1 MKSSAQVA
9 SNSTAAWWRVSE
21 MSMLSFKRLALVC
34 TLVSCLVATN
44 AHAIL
49 MEKVGDPTI
58 TVDTMTNLEWLDLT
72 QTTGLSF
79 ADALA
84 SPFVMS
90 DGFAHATRAQVETL
104 YTNAGFD
111 TLNGTFST
119 GSGNAAGA
127 TLLLEL
133 MGCTRGCTSG
143 RFPVATGFVALGAPN
158 PLYQFT
164 AQLDNNPPVGNVF
177 RAVSAP
183 TNVVGDPPAGHYLVR
198 AGVPGG
204 SPVPEPA
211 TLLLLGSGLAGLG
224 LYRWRKKAA

>member
-119 GSGNAAGA
+119 GSRKPG
-127 TLLLEL
+127 
-133 MGCTRGCTSG
+133 GCQQGLCD
-143 RFPVATGFVALGAPN
+143 ATGRWPDPSEY
-158 PLYQFT
+158 PLQRSF
-164 AQLDNNPPVGNVF
+164 
-177 RAVSAP
+177 AVVSR
-183 TNVVGDPPAGHYLVR
+183 G
-198 AGVPGG
+198 PGG
-204 SPVPEPA
+204 
-211 TLLLLGSGLAGLG
+211 
-224 LYRWRKKAA
+224 